1 MSFRKEKKYRLS
13 VNEFFLI
20 KKTLISKG
28 MIKLYDTR
36 KVNSIYFDNFSYDM
50 FNQSEE
56 GIVPRKKVR
65 IRWYENKNNFTLE
78 KKISGIEGRFKT
90 TKKLMNFTNVNDLLK
105 TNFFDKDYGSL
116 YPTLMISYDRAYYS
130 LKKMRIT
137 FDSNIEYKNL
147 KISSLTNYL
156 DPERVVEI
164 KTPIDCGEDFIE
176 KSIPYPISRFSK
188 YSRGILFSQRQLSE
202 F

>member
-1 MSFRKEKKYRLS
+1 
-13 VNEFFLI
+13 
-20 KKTLISKG
+20 
-28 MIKLYDTR
+28 
-36 KVNSIYFDNFSYDM
+36 M

-147 KISSLTNYL
+147 KI
-156 DPERVVEI
+156 
-164 KTPIDCGEDFIE
+164 
-176 KSIPYPISRFSK
+176 
-188 YSRGILFSQRQLSE
+188 
-202 F
+202 